1 MRRIYFVGVI
11 SLATTLLLGCGRQE
25 EKTTTG
31 SVEQAKSGAV
41 EIDGNVQ
48 AEITA
53 KLAEADKLDGT
64 TDKIVRRC
72 ASCAL
77 GMDGKSEHRVAV
89 SGYTLHFC
97 SVKCKEGFSENLTT
111 SILDLKIPEN

>member
-31 SVEQAKSGAV
+31 SIEKAKPGAA
-41 EIDGNVQ
+41 EIDANVQ
-48 AEITA
+48 AEIKA
-53 KLAEADKLDGT
+53 KLAKADKLDGT
-64 TDKIVRRC
+64 TDKIVHRC

-97 SVKCKEGFSENLTT
+97 SVRCKERFTENLTA